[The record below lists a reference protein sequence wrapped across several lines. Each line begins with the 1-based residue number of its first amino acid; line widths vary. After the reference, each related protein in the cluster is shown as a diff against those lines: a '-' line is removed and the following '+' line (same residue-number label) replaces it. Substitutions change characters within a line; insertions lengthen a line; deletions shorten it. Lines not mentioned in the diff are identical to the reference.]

1 MAGLSGPRHIV
12 DNVLQSRGEGMADN
26 LHLMAPSA
34 ESGARTADADMQS
47 HTGTSCKPDGKIYQ
61 RWVGG
66 TVNWLESSPSP
77 PSLQILHC
85 THASLTLNWEKQCP
99 DHVFNHKKPQF
110 QCELCWIR
118 WSCHFWGVLHGFPTF
133 RAKLSP
139 AWLEEAQSEPPSG
152 CSGCFSKTKKGLGTG
167 GQQQHLSGRAHQTF
181 CPGKTKWFDMFCTLT
196 RIQKRG
202 FSLQWHHLNP
212 IVAERDSAFK

>member
-12 DNVLQSRGEGMADN
+12 DNVLQSRGEGVAGN
-26 LHLMAPSA
+26 LHLMVPSA
-34 ESGARTADADMQS
+34 ESGARTVHADMQS

-66 TVNWLESSPSP
+66 TVNWLESFFP
-77 PSLQILHC
+77 PKPPDPALHLC
-85 THASLTLNWEKQCP
+85 EFNSKLREWCLDRAL
-99 DHVFNHKKPQF
+99 NHKKPQLK
-110 QCELCWIR
+110 CKLCWTR
-118 WSCHFWGVLHGFPTF
+118 WNCHFWGFQRGFPTF

-139 AWLEEAQSEPPSG
+139 ACLEDAQSEPPSG
-152 CSGCFSKTKKGLGTG
+152 GSGCFSKTKKGLGTDR
-167 GQQQHLSGRAHQTF
+167 QQHLSGRVRQAF
-181 CPGKTKWFDMFCTLT
+181 CPAKTKWFDMFCTLT

-212 IVAERDSAFK
+212 IVAERDSVLK